1 MAPFSDRKPCSPQNL
16 MPFALV
22 GSEEDIMINGEA
34 IRGRRYPWGIVEVD
48 NDEHCDFLR
57 LRQALLA

>member
-1 MAPFSDRKPCSPQNL
+1 

-57 LRQALLA
+57 LRQALLAYV